1 MHSRLTSTCLYAL
14 RLGLAIVF
22 AAIAMPSVAAVL
34 TVSPAS
40 GGPGATVKVVASG
53 LSPSTNYTLEF
64 VGNPATNIATL
75 ASNATGRISVSQVLP
90 ALPTGSGKM
99 RLKTINPLGGGGLVV
114 GYTTFTALGGVSF
127 TPQGTTFHAGQS
139 IRFQVAG
146 LTPGTVTV
154 LYENGAVAGPVT
166 VSGSSYSGRFVIPTD
181 RPSPLPAN
189 ARVRVLNKVG
199 KVVVNQLDT
208 TMRVLPRLASPFSIG
223 ITQPPA
229 NTPRAGQRMQ
239 VSGSVAIGA
248 NESPPDDLSLWYFGN
263 NGEVFPLGSAQV
275 VEAGGSGSY
284 AMEARAP
291 GTLAMTAGQSALGRA
306 RLVGRGTNTLG
317 QPTVQQQGAPNDS
330 VSLLPT
336 ERWRITVRV
345 RKPNGDPIPGAIVQI
360 EGAPVLEPG
369 SGDDSVLD
377 GVRRIAT
384 LNDYLVSSSA
394 PNQLALPL
402 ATDAQ
407 GCPITLSRKVAD
419 NNGNV
424 TFEFDDQ
431 ALGLNF
437 SLQGEATAGGSIN
450 IDAVPYEVRLA
461 IDASAQSHGFQFTE
475 GPDAFDFLP
484 HIYKVGFYGAGNADP
499 VDDSIVLTDW
509 YQNVEMAN
517 SPSRS
522 LTYTLV
528 LPPITPKVAL
538 FDVAIKPW
546 VAVAIGDGLDSGN
559 QSWASI
565 RQVFGPVNRLPTTQP
580 YASWVNIIAGEE
592 YPTEITVRTDP
603 AVSGVI
609 QPGNAKLYLNM
620 DRSGAPEFIG
630 NFSTSALDLNCTI
643 DGLDKSLT
651 WRATLPPNLKTSAP
665 GRIKG
670 YVEFIG
676 QPNTG
681 QATKRIGID
690 IVDTDLSWLNDP
702 KFREQELYYRKGGQ
716 QLGWE
721 AVENLPDT
729 AVQLPS
735 NPGYEIGRLRNETNN
750 ERLIGSGI
758 DMAGNRQSY
767 TYVDGTHKAAGR
779 DGDATQIDLAEGVTY
794 GPETTTLIDQSIPL
808 FYYTWGVPVLAGVEI
823 GADFSLLA
831 EISMLSR
838 YDTQAN
844 GNPRLTLVTEPSIDM
859 GLNFYID
866 LDILFDLVDGEVDLG
881 ATFGVDMPV
890 RVVNGVN
897 QNVQPDFDAALV
909 LSWYFDVMC
918 LPVWIDPI
926 CNAIPTFD
934 DCERLLPTN
943 DNRPCP
949 DVFDRSTTL
958 AADGGGQTVRGVRPL
973 QSALAYSR
981 SGAGL
986 MAYAKADPTLQ
997 NPPTLVVR
1005 PIDGGDFGRVPDET
1019 TLSTAPGIR
1028 SVDLAYYDDE
1038 RAVAVWAENADT
1050 YAVLAT
1056 RTPVQRLARQRLM
1069 YALWDGETWGSKRQL
1084 TPVSG
1089 GEGGVDLAA
1098 CLRREDADCPA
1109 DGEVLAVWTR
1119 DMAGDLLQHR
1129 TRVYSSRFQPSRG
1142 WTTPQAVDA
1151 GASALLDSAPSA
1163 AYVDAAPVVA
1173 FVRSTNGV
1181 FADTAAR
1188 RVAYR
1193 FLQSGTS
1200 VQVPAGLPG
1209 GVAWPSIVG
1218 LPAGGFAIAHT
1229 HGEAGR
1235 AFVSNRHRAA
1245 LAYADT
1251 CSAGACAVVA
1261 QAVTDGSGRPVYGE
1275 RPTALLDGDGNLA
1288 VVMRGTGFGPDTQ
1301 GASEARS
1308 GDPLGM
1314 VAHTG
1319 ELIAFSTA
1327 RGQPVI
1333 QPLALSNDG
1342 ASHFAPA
1349 AAFDPELNQ
1358 VVVSSTRATPVPF
1371 ALRGKMA
1378 RAGVEAPPA
1387 RAHAVLGE
1395 DGLAMYAAEQG
1406 VDFAIEEI
1414 STNATS
1420 LVGGST
1426 VQVTVK
1432 LRNVGSA
1439 YTAVQPAWQMV
1450 LSLDAPRDAGGTT
1463 YGGRFIPS
1471 LAPGAQ
1477 ATLVSNITVPADFS
1491 PDQVHRLYAQ
1501 VYRAGNPVED
1511 VNNANDVAH
1520 EDFGGMP
1527 MPFALNAS
1535 AVPGAPLVQLT
1546 WDPID
1551 DPTDLIAGYR
1561 VWCHDGDGEWR
1572 HLGSSFNA
1580 GFIDLAPPIG
1590 IERHY
1595 RVTSYSRNA
1604 IESPPSSEAVA
1615 TATLDD
1621 GLFANGF
1628 E

>member
-1 MHSRLTSTCLYAL
+1 MRSRLISTCLHA
-14 RLGLAIVF
+14 LGLALALGAF
-22 AAIAMPSVAAVL
+22 AMPALAGVL

-40 GGPGATVKVVASG
+40 GSAGTPVKVIASG
-53 LSPSTNYTLEF
+53 LSPSTTYQLEF
-64 VGNPATNIATL
+64 VGNPATNISTL
-75 ASNATGRISVSQVLP
+75 TTNALGKISTSQVLP

-99 RLKTINPLGGGGLVV
+99 RLKTIGPLGGGVVV
-114 GYTTFTALGGVSF
+114 GYTTFTVLGGVSF
-127 TPQGTTFHAGQS
+127 TPQGSSFHAGQS

-154 LYENGAVAGPVT
+154 LYEDGAVAGPVT

-181 RPSPLPAN
+181 RPASLPAN

-199 KVVVNQLDT
+199 RAVVNQLDT

-223 ITQPPA
+223 ITQPPT
-229 NTPRAGQRMQ
+229 NTPRPGQRIP
-239 VSGSVAIGA
+239 VGGSFVVGA
-248 NESPPDDLSLWYFGN
+248 NEAPPDDVSLWYFGD
-263 NGEVFPLGSAQV
+263 NGEVFPLGWTAV
-275 VEAGGSGSY
+275 AGGGSNNY
-284 AMEARAP
+284 QMEARAP
-291 GTLAMTAGQSALGRA
+291 GTLAMTAGQAALGRS
-306 RLVGRGTNTLG
+306 RLVGRGYNTLG
-317 QPTVQQQGAPNDS
+317 QPTVQQQGAVNDTMTQ
-330 VSLLPT
+330 LPT
-336 ERWRITVRV
+336 ERWRITIRV

-369 SGDDSVLD
+369 GGDDGGGAL
-377 GVRRIAT
+377 GGARRIGT
-384 LNDYLVSSSA
+384 LGDYLALSSV
-394 PNQLALPL
+394 PTQLALPP

-407 GCPITLSRKVAD
+407 GCPITLSRKIAD

-424 TFEFDDQ
+424 TFDFDDT
-431 ALGLNF
+431 ALGRNF
-437 SLQGEATAGGSIN
+437 SLQGQATAGGSID
-450 IDAVPYEVRLA
+450 IEAVPFEVRIA
-461 IDASAQSHGFQFTE
+461 IDASAQGYGFQFTE
-475 GPDAFDFLP
+475 GPDAYDFLP

-499 VDDSIVLTDW
+499 IDDSIVLTDW
-509 YQNVEMAN
+509 YQDVEMASSN
-517 SPSRS
+517 SRT
-522 LTYTLV
+522 LTYTLP

-546 VAVAIGDGLDSGN
+546 VAVAVGSGAN
-559 QSWASI
+559 SGSENWAAI

-580 YASWVNIIAGEE
+580 YASWVNIIPGEE

-603 AVSGVI
+603 IVSGVI
-609 QPGNAKLYLNM
+609 QPGNARLYLNM
-620 DRSGAPEFIG
+620 DRTGGAEFIG

-651 WRATLPPNLKTSAP
+651 WRATLPAGVKTSAP

-681 QATKRIGID
+681 QAIKRIGID

-767 TYVDGTHKAAGR
+767 TFIDGTHKAAGR
-779 DGDATQIDLAEGVTY
+779 DGDPTQIDPAEGVTY

-897 QNVQPDFDAALV
+897 QPVQPDFDAALV

-949 DVFDRSTTL
+949 DVFDRPTTL
-958 AADGGGQTVRGVRPL
+958 AAGGGQTVRGVQPL

-997 NPPTLVVR
+997 SPPKLVVR
-1005 PIDGGDFGRVPDET
+1005 PIDGGDFGRLPDET

-1038 RAVAVWAENADT
+1038 RAVAVWAENTDT

-1056 RTPVQRLARQRLM
+1056 RTPAQRLARQRLM
-1069 YALWDGETWGSKRQL
+1069 YALWDGEAWGSKQQL

-1119 DMAGDLLQHR
+1119 DMAGDILQHR
-1129 TRVYSSRFQPSRG
+1129 TRVYSSRFGPARG
-1142 WTTPQAVDA
+1142 WTTPQAVD
-1151 GASALLDSAPSA
+1151 GAALLDSAPSA
-1163 AYVDAAPVVA
+1163 AYVDAVPTVA
-1173 FVRSTNGV
+1173 FVRNTSGV
-1181 FADTAAR
+1181 FADTASR

-1200 VQVPAGLPG
+1200 VQVPASLPG

-1229 HGEAGR
+1229 HGEPGR

-1245 LAYADT
+1245 LAYADA
-1251 CSAGACAVVA
+1251 CSAGSCTVVA
-1261 QAVTDGSGRPVYGE
+1261 QAVTDGNGRPVYGE
-1275 RPTALLDGDGNLA
+1275 RPTALLDDDGNLN
-1288 VVMRGTGFGPDTQ
+1288 VVMRGTGFGPDAQ
-1301 GASEARS
+1301 GASAPRT

-1319 ELIAFSTA
+1319 ELIAFATT

-1349 AAFDPELNQ
+1349 AAYDPELGQ
-1358 VVVSSTRATPVPF
+1358 VVATSTRSTPIPF
-1371 ALRGKMA
+1371 GLRSKMT
-1378 RAGVEAPPA
+1378 RAGVEEPPA
-1387 RAHAVLGE
+1387 RAHAVLGD

-1414 STNATS
+1414 TTNASS

-1426 VQVTVK
+1426 LQVTVK

-1477 ATLVSNITVPADFS
+1477 ATLVSNITVPAGFS

-1501 VYRAGNPVED
+1501 VYRAGNPVPD
-1511 VNNANDVAH
+1511 VNNSNDVAH
-1520 EDFGGMP
+1520 KDFGGMP
-1527 MPFALNAS
+1527 MPFGFSAS
-1535 AVPGAPLVQLT
+1535 AVPGTPLVQLR

-1551 DPTDLIAGYR
+1551 DPAGLIAGYR
-1561 VWCHDGDGEWR
+1561 IWCHDGDGQWR
-1572 HLGSSFNA
+1572 HLGSSFNL
-1580 GFIDLAPPIG
+1580 GFLDLSARIG
-1590 IERHY
+1590 VERHY

-1604 IESPPSSEAVA
+1604 LESPPSAEAVA
-1615 TATLDD
+1615 TPTLDD